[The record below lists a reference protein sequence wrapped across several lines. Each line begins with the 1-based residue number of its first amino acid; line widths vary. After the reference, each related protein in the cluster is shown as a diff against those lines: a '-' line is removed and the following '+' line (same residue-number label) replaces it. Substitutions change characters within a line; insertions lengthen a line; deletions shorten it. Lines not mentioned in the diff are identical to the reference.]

1 MVCRPSCRAAMNLPS
16 VRSEGCG
23 LLLIIENVFTLI
35 PGYLNYEN
43 RGQMPLL
50 LVALL
55 PLLLTLPLLFT
66 LLKFV
71 EFVTDAPRSQKL
83 FAANL

>member
-1 MVCRPSCRAAMNLPS
+1 MNLPG
-16 VRSEGCG
+16 VFALGRSRSPSHNF
-23 LLLIIENVFTLI
+23 LMFHPVIR
-35 PGYLNYEN
+35 GYLNYEN

-55 PLLLTLPLLFT
+55 PFVLTLPLLFT

-71 EFVTDAPRSQKL
+71 EFVTDAPRSQK
-83 FAANL
+83 